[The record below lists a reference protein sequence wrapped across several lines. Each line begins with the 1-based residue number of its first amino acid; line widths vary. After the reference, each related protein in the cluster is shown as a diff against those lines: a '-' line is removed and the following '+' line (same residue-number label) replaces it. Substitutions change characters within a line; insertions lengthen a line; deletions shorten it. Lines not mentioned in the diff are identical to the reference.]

1 MSGPAIIV
9 DIEDRIAIVTLSRP
23 EKHNAFNQPMRIEL
37 ADAVEKLTSTPEV
50 QAIVITGHGKHFSVG
65 GDIAAFAEP
74 VAAELDAILNA
85 AHRCIRTIRHADKP
99 VIAAVEGA
107 AMTGLSACRIEIGK
121 AHV

>member
-1 MSGPAIIV
+1 M
-9 DIEDRIAIVTLSRP
+9 RISDWSSDVCSSDL
-23 EKHNAFNQPMRIEL
+23 NQPMRIEL
-37 ADAVEKLTSTPEV
+37 ADALEKLTSTPEV

-107 AMTGLSACRIEIGK
+107 AMTGLSACRIENGR
-121 AHV
+121 AHG

>member
-37 ADAVEKLTSTPEV
+37 ADALEKLTSTPEV

-85 AHRCIRTIRHADKP
+85 AHRCKIGRA
-99 VIAAVEGA
+99 
-107 AMTGLSACRIEIGK
+107 SCRER
-121 AHV
+121 VCQYV

>member
-37 ADAVEKLTSTPEV
+37 ADALEKLTSTPEV

-65 GDIAAFAEP
+65 GDIAAFRSEERR
-74 VAAELDAILNA
+74 VGKG
-85 AHRCIRTIRHADKP
+85 CGST
-99 VIAAVEGA
+99 
-107 AMTGLSACRIEIGK
+107 CRSRWSPYQYK
-121 AHV
+121 KKNQNTQ

>member
-37 ADAVEKLTSTPEV
+37 ADALEKLTSTPEV

-85 AHRCIRTIRHADKP
+85 AHRCIRTIRHADK
-99 VIAAVEGA
+99 IGRA
-107 AMTGLSACRIEIGK
+107 SCRER
-121 AHV
+121 VCQYV